1 MQIASTGSFPPVLT
15 LTGVG
20 LAGPNPSLALSTAAL
35 AFENT
40 RVGSQSLPSTVRI
53 SSSGTGVVTVS
64 AIAVTG
70 AYGIDSS
77 TCPAVPFS
85 LPAGTDCIVS
95 VSFRPTTE
103 GTSAGTLSIT
113 SDAAPAVREVALSG
127 SGESTAD
134 TSSGGCTIGDPRAP
148 ADPLLW
154 TMVLIAAAWL
164 FARRRQ
170 RRRAPPQ
177 ARKKGA
183 PQLIRRLGLAALL
196 FLLSFAARA
205 QLDYSAFGTLDL
217 SYGRF
222 ENSGEEPRFRYNSN
236 SLSASFVGVKAS
248 YGFENGWTTGINLE
262 TFIRFQDLDYGRNDQ
277 DPFLSRNN
285 FVSLQHN
292 DYGLLRIGRLQT
304 YLFETST
311 RFNAFGNSTGFSPA
325 LRQIF
330 LSGNL
335 ESVDGDFYWDRAI
348 SYSTPRFENGLQGS
362 VMYALDS
369 GKTRGDYMGGSLVFS
384 RGVFAMA
391 VVGAERA
398 HQQRHRRQGRRADA
412 AGRGRV

>member
-1 MQIASTGSFPPVLT
+1 M
-15 LTGVG
+15 
-20 LAGPNPSLALSTAAL
+20 
-35 AFENT
+35 
-40 RVGSQSLPSTVRI
+40 
-53 SSSGTGVVTVS
+53 
-64 AIAVTG
+64 
-70 AYGIDSS
+70 
-77 TCPAVPFS
+77 
-85 LPAGTDCIVS
+85 
-95 VSFRPTTE
+95 
-103 GTSAGTLSIT
+103 
-113 SDAAPAVREVALSG
+113 
-127 SGESTAD
+127 
-134 TSSGGCTIGDPRAP
+134 
-148 ADPLLW
+148 
-154 TMVLIAAAWL
+154 
-164 FARRRQ
+164 
-170 RRRAPPQ
+170 
-177 ARKKGA
+177 
-183 PQLIRRLGLAALL
+183 IRRLGLAALL

-391 VVGAERA
+391 VSAQNVHINNGIDDKVDELTLQAGGAYNFGVARLFGQYTYIDDNGNDTKSNQATVGVSAPLGPGTVLAQIARSTA
-398 HQQRHRRQGRRADA
+398 KGPAVDRKHTTTSLGYVYNYDGIADFYVI
-412 AGRGRV
+412 GMDDRISNQTRGVSYAVGVRYQF

>member
-1 MQIASTGSFPPVLT
+1 
-15 LTGVG
+15 
-20 LAGPNPSLALSTAAL
+20 
-35 AFENT
+35 
-40 RVGSQSLPSTVRI
+40 
-53 SSSGTGVVTVS
+53 
-64 AIAVTG
+64 
-70 AYGIDSS
+70 
-77 TCPAVPFS
+77 
-85 LPAGTDCIVS
+85 
-95 VSFRPTTE
+95 
-103 GTSAGTLSIT
+103 
-113 SDAAPAVREVALSG
+113 
-127 SGESTAD
+127 
-134 TSSGGCTIGDPRAP
+134 
-148 ADPLLW
+148 
-154 TMVLIAAAWL
+154 
-164 FARRRQ
+164 
-170 RRRAPPQ
+170 
-177 ARKKGA
+177 
-183 PQLIRRLGLAALL
+183 LIRRLGLAALL

-285 FVSLQHN
+285 FLSLQHN

-335 ESVDGDFYWDRAI
+335 ESIDGDFYWDRAI
-348 SYSTPRFENGLQGS
+348 SYSTPRIENVQGNLMYAKGTGDKSGDYVGGS
-362 VMYALDS
+362 VVY
-369 GKTRGDYMGGSLVFS
+369 S
-384 RGVFAMA
+384 RGVLALSVSAQNVHINNGIDDKVDELTLQVGGSYNFGFASVFGQYTHVDDKGNDSKSQQATAGVSAPLGPGSVLAQIARSTAKGPA
-391 VVGAERA
+391 VDRKHTTTSLGYVYNYEGI
-398 HQQRHRRQGRRADA
+398 ADFYVI
-412 AGRGRV
+412 GMDDRISNQTRGLSYAIGVRYQF